1 MHVCRQSGPENVIL
15 LVSDTSV
22 LIDLERGD
30 LLPVAFA
37 SGVPMVVPDV
47 LYERE
52 LEPYNGAY
60 YRALGLQVVTLQPD
74 EVSFAQFV
82 KNERKPLSLPDCF
95 ALSCARRQD
104 HVLLTGDGSL
114 RTAAK
119 DYGVEMYGLLWL
131 LDRLAESGAATY
143 ATLHE
148 GLTKISQGPR
158 CRLPKAEIQ
167 QRLKAWGGDG

>member
-1 MHVCRQSGPENVIL
+1 MIL

-30 LLPVAFA
+30 LLPLAFA
-37 SGVPMVVPDV
+37 TGIPMVVPDL
-47 LYERE
+47 LYDKE

-60 YRALGLQVVTLQPD
+60 YRALGLKVVSLQPD
-74 EVSFAQFV
+74 EVSFAQLV
-82 KNERKPLSLPDCF
+82 KTERKPLSLPDCF

-104 HVLLTGDGSL
+104 HVLLTSDGPL
-114 RTAAK
+114 RAAAK

-131 LDRLAESGAATY
+131 LDGLAESGAATHS
-143 ATLHE
+143 ALHE

-158 CRLPKAEIQ
+158 CRLPKAEVQ
-167 QRLKAWGGDG
+167 KRLKVWGGE

>member
-1 MHVCRQSGPENVIL
+1 MIL

-30 LLPVAFA
+30 LLAMAFA
-37 SGVPMVVPDV
+37 SGITMLVPDL
-47 LYERE
+47 LYEKE

-60 YRALGLQVVTLQPD
+60 FKALGLQVVALQPD
-74 EVSFAQFV
+74 EVSFAQRI

-95 ALSCARRQD
+95 ALSCARRPD
-104 HVLLTGDGSL
+104 HVLLTSDGPL

-131 LDRLAESGAATY
+131 LDGLGESGVAAHQALY
-143 ATLHE
+143 E
-148 GLTKISQGPR
+148 GLTKIAQGPR

-167 QRLKAWGGDG
+167 KRLSQWAKK

>member
-1 MHVCRQSGPENVIL
+1 MS
-15 LVSDTSV
+15 
-22 LIDLERGD
+22 
-30 LLPVAFA
+30 
-37 SGVPMVVPDV
+37 
-47 LYERE
+47 
-52 LEPYNGAY
+52 
-60 YRALGLQVVTLQPD
+60 LGLSLQPD
-74 EVSFAQFV
+74 EVGFAQLV

-95 ALSCARRQD
+95 SPSCARRQD
-104 HVLLTGDGSL
+104 HVLLTGDGPL

-143 ATLHE
+143 STLHE

-167 QRLKAWGGDG
+167 QRLKAWGGEG

>member
-1 MHVCRQSGPENVIL
+1 MHVCRQQGPENVIL

-37 SGVPMVVPDV
+37 TGMPMVVPDL
-47 LYERE
+47 LYAKE

-82 KNERKPLSLPDCF
+82 NNERKPLSLSDCF

-104 HVLLTGDGSL
+104 HVLLTSDGSL
-114 RTAAK
+114 RAAAK

-131 LDRLAESGAATY
+131 LDGLAQSRVVTHAS
-143 ATLHE
+143 LHE
-148 GLTKISQGPR
+148 GLTKIAQGPR

-167 QRLKAWGGDG
+167 KRLNAWGG

>member
-1 MHVCRQSGPENVIL
+1 MIL

-30 LLPVAFA
+30 LLPMAFA
-37 SGVPMVVPDV
+37 TGMPMVVPDL
-47 LYERE
+47 LYEKE
-52 LEPYNGAY
+52 LEAYNGAY
-60 YRALGLQVVTLQPD
+60 YRALGLQIVTLQPD
-74 EVSFAQFV
+74 EMSFAQLV
-82 KNERKPLSLPDCF
+82 KNERRPLSLPDCF
-95 ALSCARRQD
+95 ALSCARRPD
-104 HVLLTGDGSL
+104 HVLLTSDGPL

-119 DYGVEMYGLLWL
+119 HYGVEMYGLLWL
-131 LDRLAESGAATY
+131 LDGLAERGVTTH

-167 QRLKAWGGDG
+167 KRLKAWGGEG